1 MSTRTHRRWTA
12 EEKLRI
18 LDEARQAGQPVSEVC
33 RRHQIAPGQFYAW
46 ERLARQG
53 ALEALRHS
61 KRGRKTQDPTAYLQ
75 AEVERFRGVVA
86 EPSAENLA
94 LKKERWP

>member
-61 KRGRKTQDPTAYLQ
+61 KRGRKSQDPSAHLQ
-75 AEVERFRGVVA
+75 AEVERFRNVVA
-86 EPSAENLA
+86 ELSAENLV
-94 LKKERWP
+94 LKKGRWP

>member
-1 MSTRTHRRWTA
+1 MSTRTHRHWTA

-18 LDEARQAGQPVSEVC
+18 LEEARQAGQSVSEVC

-61 KRGRKTQDPTAYLQ
+61 RRGRKTQDPTAYLQ
-75 AEVERFRGVVA
+75 AEVERFRNVVA
-86 EPSAENLA
+86 ELSAENLS
-94 LKKERWP
+94 LKRGRWP

>member
-1 MSTRTHRRWTA
+1 MSTRTHRHWTA
-12 EEKLRI
+12 EEKLCI
-18 LDEARQAGQPVSEVC
+18 LDEARRAGQTVSEVC

-61 KRGRKTQDPTAYLQ
+61 NRGRKIHDPTIHLQ
-75 AEVERFRGVVA
+75 AEVERFRNVVA
-86 EPSAENLA
+86 ELSAENLA
-94 LKKERWP
+94 LKKGRWP